1 MPPKKKGG
9 KKKGKKAA
17 KDDAP
22 ADAGEKPSEPTG
34 PTDREIYLKKE
45 LNHLT
50 NDLERLKKQAED
62 LRRENECLQQEA
74 QHTRIE
80 SHEYMSYMAK
90 KTHKRQT
97 TIVSLSDQNQ
107 KELEK
112 INAQKEQMLSD
123 YEEKKNKLKAAL
135 LEKESLLTKARKE
148 FQDLGEYRE
157 LREDQLKKI
166 KQLDREVLHM
176 RGKHSDTLQQLKAK
190 FLQEKADYTEESE
203 NKIHALALEANKKA
217 VQCLNEHTTN
227 IKQENRHLRAELLD
241 LIRKSQVL
249 NQHKQELE
257 EQKKQLLREQQYSE
271 DIRRLRGARQK
282 RALAQAEK
290 EEQEALN

>member
-17 KDDAP
+17 ADEAP
-22 ADAGEKPSEPTG
+22 ADDAENAKEPTG
-34 PTDREIYLKKE
+34 PTDREVYLKKE

-50 NDLERLKKQAED
+50 NDLERLKKQSEE
-62 LRRENECLQQEA
+62 LRKENEVLQQEA

-112 INAQKEQMLSD
+112 INSQKEQMLSD
-123 YEEKKNKLKAAL
+123 YEEKKNKLKATL

-166 KQLDREVLHM
+166 KQLEREVLHM
-176 RGKHSDTLQQLKAK
+176 RGKHSDTIQQLKAK
-190 FLQEKADYTEESE
+190 FLQEKAEYTEESE
-203 NKIHALALEANKKA
+203 NKIQALALEANKKA

-227 IKQENRHLRAELLD
+227 IKYENRQLRAELLN

-257 EQKKQLLREQQYSE
+257 EQKKQLQREQQYSE
-271 DIRRLRGARQK
+271 DIRKLRGVRQK
-282 RALAQAEK
+282 KALAQMER
-290 EEQEALN
+290 EEQENQ